1 MPGWQIKPQMRF
13 GRNANCRNV
22 FMLSQFHKLILL
34 ICVVAVATQPAF
46 VTVHAHSNQSLQ
58 RASVSG
64 WIENNDGKLRLAVT
78 NNSSQE
84 FSGIARISLGSNEE
98 QKEIGELSIT
108 LFSNETSLLQVSG
121 AVPTGDH
128 YTLAIYDQ
136 SGGRLFF
143 RIAPLRQISDP
154 TPATVVTITPV
165 QQQRTKGGASISNSA
180 ASVLAVNPSSA
191 NDSTVAA
198 AQVQIKARLLASE
211 DGSDAFT
218 LFFELRSQK
227 PVNTAVLAITAAKLK
242 DQKQISI
249 NPQANVDFKLPDSL
263 ETDKVNYVLTD
274 KAGRI
279 LAKGELNLVKLMDED
294 SVTVSDIRTDRS
306 SYQSGETV
314 RVIARLDGKS
324 QSGYRFEASARDG
337 LSQSLF
343 RDQKVV
349 GKDESL
355 SLLEFAFILPSN
367 LSAPVVFEFRIYD
380 AETGVLF
387 DSGEREIPLAPAK
400 P

>member
-1 MPGWQIKPQMRF
+1 MPTAVMF
-13 GRNANCRNV
+13 

-34 ICVVAVATQPAF
+34 ICIFAVAPQPAF
-46 VTVHAHSNQSLQ
+46 VTVYGYGDQSLQ
-58 RASVSG
+58 RPSVSG
-64 WIENNDGKLRLAVT
+64 WIENNDGKLRLALT
-78 NNSSQE
+78 NNSSKE
-84 FSGIARISLGSNEE
+84 FSGVARISLGSNEE
-98 QKEIGELSIT
+98 QKEIGEVSVT
-108 LFSNETSLLQVSG
+108 LFPKETSLLQVNG
-121 AVPTGDH
+121 AIPAGDH
-128 YTLAIYDQ
+128 YTLAIYDHF
-136 SGGRLFF
+136 GGRLFF

-154 TPATVVTITPV
+154 TPATVATITPV
-165 QQQRTKGGASISNSA
+165 QQQRSKAGASTSNSA
-180 ASVLAVNPSSA
+180 ASVLAANPGSVDEFA
-191 NDSTVAA
+191 IAA
-198 AQVQIKARLLASE
+198 TQVQVKARLLASE
-211 DGSDAFT
+211 DGGDSFT

-227 PVNTAVLAITAAKLK
+227 SVNTAILAITAAKLK

-249 NPQANVDFKLPDSL
+249 NPQANVEFKLPDSL

-274 KAGRI
+274 KVGRV

-314 RVIARLDGKS
+314 RVTARLDGKS
-324 QSGYRFEASARDG
+324 QSGYRFEVSARDG

-355 SLLEFAFILPSN
+355 NSLEFTFTLPGN
-367 LSAPVVFEFRIYD
+367 LSAPVVFEFRIFD